1 MSTKTITRI
10 IIGATIFVL
19 VIIIFYVQ
27 SNLQQNVD
35 REIVVEPEQ
44 VEATEP
50 KKSKDSMTT
59 DRLQEIEDSIAKL
72 ERNEVDQDL
81 AIKDL
86 SEKNEA
92 TVAASSTA
100 SDHKILTTTNA
111 KGSSFTT
118 TSTSYSPM
126 AMFVNINC
134 PVQCTLWIEFYTSSK
149 NNSANNV
156 NTYGVFLNGQDQS
169 TYSQATIPVANGSV
183 SIALN
188 TSLSVA
194 AGTHTVEIKTKTSG
208 GTLQSDISSLQVM
221 GIER

>member
-1 MSTKTITRI
+1 MNRSFRFLVIKNIILILMSTKTITRI

-111 KGSSFTT
+111 KGSNFT
-118 TSTSYSPM
+118 P
-126 AMFVNINC
+126 
-134 PVQCTLWIEFYTSSK
+134 LLK
-149 NNSANNV
+149 
-156 NTYGVFLNGQDQS
+156 
-169 TYSQATIPVANGSV
+169 TI
-183 SIALN
+183 
-188 TSLSVA
+188 
-194 AGTHTVEIKTKTSG
+194 
-208 GTLQSDISSLQVM
+208 LQIMLILT
-221 GIER
+221 GFF